1 MSESTFQVKRARKSN
16 DVPAVMRI
24 DIAKATALLSKR
36 KAHAILETNGQD
48 DPALHCVL
56 DRAGMKQN
64 GYPSVSWSHSEAN
77 IQVSHLALRVD
88 KGDAEVPYRCK
99 RETASHLCHNKLCI
113 KAEHIIKETVGANSR
128 RNGCL
133 AYVACECGCRVNAC
147 GHTPRCL
154 LPFPKDQPAA
164 DEE

>member
-1 MSESTFQVKRARKSN
+1 MSEDTHQVKRARKSN
-16 DVPAVMRI
+16 DIPAVLRI
-24 DIAKATALLSKR
+24 NIDKATSLLNKR
-36 KAHAILETNGQD
+36 KSAAVLETNGQD
-48 DPALHCVL
+48 DPSLQCLL
-56 DRAGMKQN
+56 DYGMRQN
-64 GYPSVSWSHSEAN
+64 GYPSVSWSHTEAN

-113 KAEHIIKETVGANSR
+113 KADHIIKETVGANSR

-133 AYVACECGCRVNAC
+133 AFVTCGCGCKVNAC

-154 LPFPKDQPAA
+154 LPFPKNQPAEA
-164 DEE
+164 EE